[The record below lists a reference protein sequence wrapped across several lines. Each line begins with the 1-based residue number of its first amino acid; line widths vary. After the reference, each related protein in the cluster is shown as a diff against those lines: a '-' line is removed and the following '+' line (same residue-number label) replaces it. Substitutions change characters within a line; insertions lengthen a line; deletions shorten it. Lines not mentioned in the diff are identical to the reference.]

1 MSDKQGAHLTMKFE
15 LVCEVILDQ
24 FVAIIENQSPSV
36 SYFCLSF
43 FPRGLQSIRETGEL
57 AHHQPAP
64 TSKNGF
70 PTTHSFSLPRMNAPW
85 SNMSCGKCLLKEFQI
100 KINHLREQPLQIC
113 FKSGK
118 FFSFLLT
125 LTE

>member
-70 PTTHSFSLPRMNAPW
+70 PTTHSFSLKRMNAPW
-85 SNMSCGKCLLKEFQI
+85 SNMSCGEYLLKEFQI

-118 FFSFLLT
+118 FFPFLLT